1 MTPGTLRHRTTHMD
15 RQPSP
20 TQAASPGR
28 RTRPGHWFLIL
39 VTAAVLAL
47 ASDLRLPTGTGTSAE
62 IGGPF
67 ALLLAASTD
76 LGPARG
82 DHIQLTAT
90 LHDRTSPDELIDWAD
105 AHDLNVRW
113 QPGDD
118 WAIVEGGA
126 ESVSR
131 ALEVEIHDYRGQ
143 RGQEFYA
150 SPQQPEVPP
159 RLRTEVTELGRILSY
174 TPHHTS
180 RPDIL
185 PLDVPDRGLTPTAL
199 LTTYNAAALARDG
212 FTGKGTTI
220 VIFAFNGYDQDDLD
234 KFATTFGL
242 PTFTPTLVGD
252 HLPEPYGETTMDL
265 EVAHAIAPDARKV
278 VVNARPTVQGDGG
291 YEKIGQMLEDTD
303 RQFPGAVWS
312 LSIGWGCDKL
322 VTAADLAPVRSALS
336 NAHSHGTTAFNAS
349 GDLAGLECKGGD
361 DWDSP
366 PGQSDIGLDSVASL
380 PEMTSVGGTTLS
392 TDAKGVWLA
401 EQAWFDVPLSQGTG
415 GGLSSLFDLPP
426 WQRDAATQVL
436 PDRNTGKRMTP
447 DISAVADPFT
457 GVKIVLNGDTVVG
470 GGTSQSAPIMAGL
483 AAVMTQFLKANGGR
497 EIGDI
502 NPLLYQI
509 AEGAPLPAF
518 RDVTLGGN
526 AVDTAGPGFDLVSG
540 LGTPDV
546 DNLARNLLVLQR
558 ISQ

>member
-1 MTPGTLRHRTTHMD
+1 M
-15 RQPSP
+15 PSP
-20 TQAASPGR
+20 TVAALPGR

-39 VTAAVLAL
+39 VTAAVLMV
-47 ASDLRLPTGTGTSAE
+47 ASDLRLPTGAGTAAE

-82 DHIQLTAT
+82 HHVQLTAS
-90 LHDRTSPDELIDWAD
+90 LRDPSSPDALIDWAGE
-105 AHDLNVRW
+105 HDLSVRW

-118 WAIVEGGA
+118 WAIVEGGP

-131 ALEVEIHDYRGQ
+131 ALEVEVHDYRGQ

-159 RLRTEVTELGRILSY
+159 TLRNEVTELGRILSY
-174 TPHHTS
+174 TPHHES

-185 PLDVPDRGLTPTAL
+185 PLDVPDRGLTPNAL
-199 LTTYNAAALARDG
+199 LTTYNASKLAAAG

-220 VIFAFNGYDQDDLD
+220 VIFAFNGYDQTDLD
-234 KFATTFGL
+234 TFATTFNL
-242 PTFTPTLVGD
+242 PRFTPDVMGD
-252 HLPEPYGETTMDL
+252 QLAVAHGETTMDL

-278 VVNARPTVQGDGG
+278 VVNARPTVQGDGTF
-291 YEKIGQMLEDTD
+291 EKIGQLLEDTD
-303 RQFPGAVWS
+303 RQFPGAIWS
-312 LSIGWGCDKL
+312 FSIGWGCDKL
-322 VTAADLAPVRSALS
+322 LTAADLAPIRSALAD
-336 NAHSHGTTAFNAS
+336 AHSHGTTAFNAS

-366 PGQSDIGLDSVASL
+366 PGQSDIGLDSVSSL

-392 TDAKGVWLA
+392 TDPKGVWLA

-415 GGLSSLFDLPP
+415 GGVSSLFDLPP
-426 WQRDAATQVL
+426 WQQVAATQVA
-436 PDRNTGKRMTP
+436 PERNTGKRLTP

-457 GVKIVLNGDTVVG
+457 GVKIVLNNDVVVG
-470 GGTSQSAPIMAGL
+470 GGTSQSAPIWAGL
-483 AAVMTQFLKANGGR
+483 AAVMNQFLTANGGR
-497 EIGDI
+497 EIGDL
-502 NPLLYQI
+502 NPLLYRI
-509 AEGAPLPAF
+509 AQGAPLPAF

-546 DNLARNLLVLQR
+546 DNLARNLLALQR